1 MKQIRNTGELWS
13 TTKRRTKQNI
23 KRHRSEGGTNISVS
37 ISAGQKCH
45 RWERD
50 FIHQWLQT
58 QQIITAETIHASVY
72 TFSLSTYEPRRNKFA
87 FIRPSPPPSGL
98 CLEKTRCGA
107 GLCLNSSTSNST
119 AVLQQVRVF
128 FKQTRF
134 SLEPLGCRSHAG
146 HEWLHRLESRVPS
159 SPARSEKQKQRQKKT
174 KKNTHPHLDP
184 GDADRGRNH
193 KFR

>member
-13 TTKRRTKQNI
+13 TTQRWTKQNI
-23 KRHRSEGGTNISVS
+23 KRHRSEGGINISVS

-50 FIHQWLQT
+50 YSPV
-58 QQIITAETIHASVY
+58 ITNTTNNNSWNSSCISVY
-72 TFSLSTYEPRRNKFA
+72 ILSLHLWTKKKQVSFHSTVL
-87 FIRPSPPPSGL
+87 PSGL

-119 AVLQQVRVF
+119 AILQQVRVF

-159 SPARSEKQKQRQKKT
+159 SLARSEKQKQRQKK
-174 KKNTHPHLDP
+174 NETHTLI
-184 GDADRGRNH
+184 
-193 KFR
+193 